1 MEGKLSRHDERESGT
16 PYFAPPG
23 KLSVVVPFFNE
34 EECAAAVLREILAV
48 LPGAEILAVDDGSTD
63 GTAARIESVPRV
75 RLIKLPGRCGQS
87 AALYRGLLEALGEVI
102 AMMDGDGQNDP
113 ADIPRMLDALSS
125 GDVVLGVRQKRRDSF
140 SRRAAAWL
148 ANAIRRRVLGYAAT
162 DTGCTLKIIRRAHV
176 ELLVPFD
183 GLHRYLPAFFAAAGL
198 HAVEVP
204 VNHRGRLAG
213 KSKYTIGGRA
223 LRGIFDLIG
232 VKWLLRRRIDRN
244 KQHKP

>member
-1 MEGKLSRHDERESGT
+1 MSGNQEQ
-16 PYFAPPG
+16 PASVPCG

-34 EECAAAVLREILAV
+34 KECAAAVLREILEV
-48 LPGAEILAVDDGSTD
+48 LPEAEILAVDDGSTD
-63 GTAARIESVPRV
+63 GTAARIESILGV

-87 AALYRGLLEALGEVI
+87 AALYRGLLEAQGEVI

-113 ADIPRMLDALSS
+113 ADIPRMLDALSN
-125 GDVVLGVRQKRRDSF
+125 GDVVLGVRRNRRDSC
-140 SRRAAAWL
+140 SRRAAAWF
-148 ANAIRRRVLGYAAT
+148 ANTIRRSMLGDAAT

-176 ELLVPFD
+176 EFLVPFD

-198 HAVEVP
+198 HAVEFP

-223 LRGIFDLIG
+223 LRGFFDLIG
-232 VKWLLRRRIDRN
+232 VKWLLWRRIDWN
-244 KQHKP
+244 KKYKP

>member
-1 MEGKLSRHDERESGT
+1 MEKSASVSCEM
-16 PYFAPPG
+16 
-23 KLSVVVPFFNE
+23 LSVVVPFFNE
-34 EECAAAVLREILAV
+34 AECAAAVLREIIEV

-63 GTAARIESVPRV
+63 ETATRIESVPGV
-75 RLIKLPGRCGQS
+75 RLIRLPARCGQS
-87 AALYRGLLEALGEVI
+87 AAIYRGLLNAQGGVI

-125 GDVVLGVRQKRRDSF
+125 GDVVLGVRQHRRDSF

-148 ANAIRRRVLGYAAT
+148 ANAVRRRVLGDAAT

-223 LRGIFDLIG
+223 LRGIFDIIG
-232 VKWLLRRRIDRN
+232 VKWLLRRRINWN
-244 KQHKP
+244 KKHKP